1 MNFSYLK
8 QYTEFESLH
17 NICREAEEFALT
29 KPDISATSAR
39 KAMEFIV
46 KYIYAGFEPYPPYG
60 CTVYDMIRDP
70 RFQNQFADPAMLNSI
85 DYIRRTGNAAVHK
98 GNLTAED
105 SMRVLEQLHFLTG
118 EFAVG
123 VGLIEDYPPFEIPKL
138 NPIREV
144 MSKIHSDNFDLNI
157 LPYLTAAGH
166 ADWAQVLGK
175 DEKTTISKLYD
186 LPDVLICDA
195 FFGFLKQFEISI
207 SDEVA
212 QLLELLPLSYT
223 TDEEWEQRRK
233 TVSQKAIQRI
243 ECYISACWVYQGH
256 WPKAKWAEYSRILGN
271 KAPGYVWL
279 MHPEILP
286 HTIREGLVQE
296 RVVIAADGEAP
307 YISLDDA
314 LQKIIRSIAEE
325 SIEKYNNLTKIP
337 WCKAVLGLPV
347 AMLRNSKRGREDLGE
362 KDKLYCKNSVH
373 FGDQR
378 YIYYIGWD
386 RTQLMKLRSFA
397 GKIGEELITMDSLAD
412 WGFAIPGSDADKRA
426 KERAEKRKKLLEVQ
440 TDNAADE
447 PKPDE
452 PTKARRKYNRMSD
465 LLEDEV
471 SPSEVRTY
479 IANAG
484 VEKWLPMFV
493 SAEWCRIKIGS
504 EYPLLIS
511 YEERQ
516 YLLKKQKH
524 RGETPHIYS
533 RTICEYFGK
542 TYYIKRMKIDEFE
555 RLRIATEQDSQ

>member
-1 MNFSYLK
+1 MNFSYLEN
-8 QYTEFESLH
+8 QTDLESLYTS
-17 NICREAEEFALT
+17 CRESEEFALT

-46 KYIYAGFEPYPPYG
+46 KYIYSGIESYPPYG
-60 CTVYDMIRDP
+60 FTVYDMIRDP

-98 GNLTAED
+98 GNLTIED

-118 EFAVG
+118 EFAIG
-123 VGLIEDYPPFEIPKL
+123 IGLIKDYPYFEIPKL

-144 MSKIHSDNFDLNI
+144 MANIDSDNFDLNI
-157 LPYLTAAGH
+157 LPYLIAAGH
-166 ADWAQVLGK
+166 ADWAQIFEK

-186 LPDVLICDA
+186 LPDALICDE

-207 SDEVA
+207 PDEVA
-212 QLLELLPLSYT
+212 QLLELLPLSYAT
-223 TDEEWEQRRK
+223 ADEWEQRRK
-233 TVSQKAIQRI
+233 TVPQKVIERI
-243 ECYISACWVYQGH
+243 ECYISACWAYQGH
-256 WPKAKWAEYSRILGN
+256 WPKAKWSEYSRILGN

-296 RVVIAADGEAP
+296 KAVIAADGEEP

-325 SIEKYNNLTKIP
+325 SVEKYTNLTKIP

-386 RTQLMKLRSFA
+386 RTQLMKLRNFA
-397 GKIGEELITMDSLAD
+397 GKIGEELITLDSLAD
-412 WGFAIPGSDADKRA
+412 WGFAPPGSDAEKRA
-426 KERAEKRKKLLEVQ
+426 KERAAKRELLAQLQSESVP
-440 TDNAADE
+440 DE
-447 PKPDE
+447 SKPDE
-452 PTKARRKYNRMSD
+452 TAKSRRKYTKMAA
-465 LLEDEV
+465 LPEDEA
-471 SPSEVRTY
+471 SSQEVRTY
-479 IANAG
+479 ILSVGLVN
-484 VEKWLPMFV
+484 WLQLLT
-493 SAEWCRIKIGS
+493 SAEWCKMKLGC

-511 YEERQ
+511 FEERQ
-516 YLLKKQKH
+516 YLLRKQKQ
-524 RGETPHIYS
+524 RGEKPHIYS
-533 RTICEYFGK
+533 RTICEYNGK
-542 TYYIKRMKIDEFE
+542 AYYIKRMKTEEFE
-555 RLRIATEQDSQ
+555 QLKQFMQ